1 MFKLISSLPTLAS
14 LTRRISKTPFHPHTR
29 PTLHTLLSSFLNI
42 SISRPWLIEEEE
54 ILWKSREEEER
65 ARAGIL
71 RSTISNDFWGS
82 NEDLLEEF
90 FRIFGLGVEF
100 FGLN

>member
-1 MFKLISSLPTLAS
+1 LPLLQGESQKLPSILTFDLLFTLS
-14 LTRRISKTPFHPHTR
+14 
-29 PTLHTLLSSFLNI
+29 SSFLNI

-82 NEDLLEEF
+82 NEDLLEQF